1 MSNPSP
7 APLPAGRIIRPAILV
22 AASPAVL
29 PGEIERLNGILEK
42 AGLCASIG
50 PAEEILAV
58 LPVAAGADPATVQDA
73 LRQANNVTPHE
84 SVPAVSL
91 LVRYERLDIQRP
103 GEIIPHGP
111 GWVAW

>member
-1 MSNPSP
+1 MSKPGP
-7 APLPAGRIIRPAILV
+7 APLPGGRIIQHAILV

-29 PGEIERLNGILEK
+29 PGEIDRLNGILEK

-50 PAEEILAV
+50 PAEEVLAV
-58 LPVAAGADPATVQDA
+58 LPVAAGVDPATVQDA
-73 LRQANNVTPHE
+73 LRQANNATPYE

-91 LVRYERLDIQRP
+91 LVRYEHLDIQRP
-103 GEIIPHGP
+103 AEIIPHGP